1 MLTSS
6 IGNIFRLTI
15 YAWTNGW
22 INTRDAGDVRRHH
35 THYDVTVMVVWRYS
49 LSEQVMH
56 TKLLFDY
63 LNLEISQ
70 VLIYIYL
77 YIYIYIYILKPV
89 HGAAIFWIQNL
100 EHGFTDRT
108 VLLLKSSKYENVS
121 AGRFVSIFRR
131 ITLVRNNCDAYNR
144 KLIGIDEHILG
155 LCSAM
160 QKLYQCDSN

>member
-6 IGNIFRLTI
+6 IGNIFRVTI

-22 INTRDAGDVRRHH
+22 INTRDAGDLSRHH

-56 TKLLFDY
+56 TKLFIDY
-63 LNLEISQ
+63 LNLDISH
-70 VLIYIYL
+70 VHL
-77 YIYIYIYILKPV
+77 YIYIYKPV
-89 HGAAIFWIQNL
+89 HGAAIFCTQNL
-100 EHGFTDRT
+100 EHGITDRT

-131 ITLVRNNCDAYNR
+131 IILVRNNCNAYNR

-160 QKLYQCDSN
+160 QKVYQCDLNEFGH